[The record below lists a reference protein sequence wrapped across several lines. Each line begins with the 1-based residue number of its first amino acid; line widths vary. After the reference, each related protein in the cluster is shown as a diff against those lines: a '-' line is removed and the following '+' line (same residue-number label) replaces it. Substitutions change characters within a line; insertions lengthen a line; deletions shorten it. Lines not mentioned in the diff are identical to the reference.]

1 MKINPNKYTALIG
14 KKAVVVVKK
23 INDDTPLTENLF
35 SVPLDFAIANVD
47 KPFITYGLPKNLKKY
62 IEKNAKNIIPLIK
75 KTKYPKYTALVQ
87 SPITGMLID
96 VFNTKEK
103 VKKWFSDGI
112 YVMTLEEANEYRKYF
127 ISDFFSMDSEVNK
140 IINELKD

>member
-1 MKINPNKYTALIG
+1 M
-14 KKAVVVVKK
+14 
-23 INDDTPLTENLF
+23 
-35 SVPLDFAIANVD
+35 
-47 KPFITYGLPKNLKKY
+47 
-62 IEKNAKNIIPLIK
+62 
-75 KTKYPKYTALVQ
+75 Q